1 MRPEDKIRNLINTSD
16 VTTRSVTDKKILG
29 DALEHLEKLKKSG
42 RAGMQPAIWRMIMK
56 TKTARFTIA
65 AVAALVVIGGI
76 TFWPSRGT
84 DGKQWW
90 LAPHAAWSQEII
102 DSLDTFKCV
111 TCREQLIDV
120 RPDGSERIQS
130 WMKKYSTNDRY
141 RRDWYGKDKDF
152 VGEIHW
158 YVPDGSDMI
167 QYTVRFDSES
177 YSIGRRT
184 GAVSPGSKR
193 DPVEGMRSY
202 VKDLEKADR
211 LLGTEVIEGR
221 ECVGFEIDKQVGST
235 RVWFD
240 VETKLPV
247 RIEFRNQPRSP
258 GSERRITIIRDQY
271 DYDPGLPPE
280 TFVPYIPE
288 GFVPYHQDESKID
301 IAITD
306 ENLTVTEQPDGSFKA
321 EIAIYNIGS
330 DPSPKFEV
338 EFYAGDPDKGGRY
351 LASQAAG
358 PIISG
363 DYVLSNPPDLRLR
376 TSENTISVVVNP
388 NNRLVAELNKTNN
401 MASKVI
407 PGRQAERP
415 ETSEKS
421 KDGR

>member
-1 MRPEDKIRNLINTSD
+1 MRTEEKMRNLINTSD
-16 VTTRSVTDKKILG
+16 VTAGPETDRKILG
-29 DALEHLEKLKKSG
+29 DALEHLEKLKKPG
-42 RAGMQPAIWRMIMK
+42 RAGMQPAIWRKIMK
-56 TKTARFTIA
+56 TKTASLTTA
-65 AVAALVVIGGI
+65 AVVAFVVIGGI
-76 TFWPSRGT
+76 TFWPGRGT
-84 DGKQWW
+84 DGKRWW

-102 DSLDTFKCV
+102 DSLDTFRCV

-120 RPDGSERIQS
+120 RPDGSERTTS
-130 WMKKYSTNDRY
+130 WMKKYSTSDRY
-141 RRDWYGKDKDF
+141 RRDWYSKDKDF

-177 YSIGRRT
+177 YSIKTRKG
-184 GAVSPGSKR
+184 VVDPGNKR
-193 DPVEGMRSY
+193 DPAEGLRSWIE
-202 VKDLEKADR
+202 DLEKADR

-240 VETKLPV
+240 VETKLPA
-247 RIEFRNQPRSP
+247 RTEFRNQPRSP

-288 GFVPYHQDESKID
+288 GFVPYHQDDSQID

-306 ENLTVTEQPDGSFKA
+306 ESLTVTEQPDGSFKA
-321 EIAIYNIGS
+321 EISIYNKGP
-330 DPSPKFEV
+330 DPFPKFEV
-338 EFYAGDPDKGGRY
+338 DFYAGDPDKGGRF

-358 PIISG
+358 PVLPG
-363 DYVLSNPPDLRLR
+363 DYILSNHPGLRLR
-376 TSENTISVVVNP
+376 TNENTISVVVNP
-388 NNRLVAELNKTNN
+388 TSRLAELNKTDNK
-401 MASKVI
+401 ASKVI
-407 PGRQAERP
+407 PGRQVEKP

-421 KDGR
+421 KDG